1 MIINRTITGCLTA
14 LALCSAMSCRVNV
27 DDKTYNAGIHVIPQ
41 PNEMTTGEGAFE
53 INGSTTIGTEGA
65 EWTDEVALLKGKLEK
80 ASGLTIDPMPEG
92 ETFNCILLKK
102 DDNLGEEEYKVD
114 VTDSMVTLTASSEK
128 GMFYAVQTLLQ
139 LLPAEVEI
147 AEASRIDMS
156 IPCVSISDSPRF
168 SYRGL
173 MIDPCRHF
181 FSVDELKRQ
190 LDVMS
195 MLKMNTLHLHLTD
208 NQGWRIAIDKYP
220 QLVECSA
227 VQETYNGEKYGPYYY
242 TKEDIKEL
250 VEYADSLHIDVI
262 PEIEFP
268 GHSLG
273 ALVAFPELSCTGGPF
288 ESEQVF
294 GYEENV
300 FCIGNDS
307 VFTLMEDVLREVAA
321 MFPSEYL
328 HIGGDECVKSRW
340 HECPRCQ
347 DLAKRLGIK
356 ATPEHSVEEQLQS
369 YGIKR
374 MERFISQ
381 ELGKRMIGWEE
392 ILEGGLPDEATV
404 MSWKGTECGAKAAS
418 TAHNVVMASMADG
431 LYLCSAQGADEVEPA
446 AMGGQSYLKDVYA
459 FDPLPKELDP
469 EMHKYIIGTQA
480 CLWSEWTPD
489 VEMLEYL
496 LYPRLMALAEVA
508 WTAPEKKD
516 WEDFQRRLDNMQVRL
531 DERGIGYHI
540 PIPEGELT
548 TNRVFTGDS
557 VVMTFTNSRS
567 LPMVYTTDGTEPG
580 LKSTPLPD
588 SLVLSE
594 PCTLKVATVTAGG
607 RLSPVRTLAIEK
619 QDYVPAVA
627 GDTTKVRL
635 QLADGLF
642 RNDSEYGKAVFHT
655 DTVIGAISD
664 YNKSNFDYKKPSLAV
679 YTGFF
684 NVPETGIYT
693 FKSLADELWVG
704 DSRLVYNPTSSR
716 FYEKKTQIALE
727 KGVHPFRLVVS
738 NHLKEGFAPGWYA
751 IDFQFEQQK

>member
-1 MIINRTITGCLTA
+1 MIRYLA
-14 LALCSAMSCRVNV
+14 LLALCTLLSCRVSV
-27 DDKTYNAGIHVIPQ
+27 DDKTYNAGLHVIPQ
-41 PNEMTTGEGAFE
+41 PNGLEIGQGAF
-53 INGSTTIGTEGA
+53 TIDSKTSIADADGIWQNEA
-65 EWTDEVALLKGKLEK
+65 QLLKEKLDRAGGYNTEITGTP
-80 ASGLTIDPMPEG
+80 ADNSIS
-92 ETFNCILLKK
+92 LKR
-102 DDNLGEEEYKVD
+102 DATLGDEEYRIKVD
-114 VTDSMVTLTASSEK
+114 ETQVSLSASTRR
-128 GMFYAVQTLLQ
+128 GMFYAVQTLMQ
-139 LLPAEVEI
+139 LFPAEIETLAPSKI
-147 AEASRIDMS
+147 GLS

-190 LDVMS
+190 LDVMA
-195 MLKMNTLHLHLTD
+195 MLKMNYLHLHLTD
-208 NQGWRIAIDKYP
+208 NQGWRIAIEKYP

-227 VQETYNGEKYGPYYY
+227 VQETYVGEKYGPYYY

-250 VEYADSLHIDVI
+250 VDYASRLHIDVI

-268 GHSLG
+268 GHSLS

-288 ESEQVF
+288 TSEQVF

-307 VFTLMEDVLREVAA
+307 VFTLMEDVLREVAD
-321 MFPSEYL
+321 MFPSKYL

-347 DLAKRLGIK
+347 ALAKRLGLRQ
-356 ATPEHSVEEQLQS
+356 TPEHSVEEQLQS

-418 TAHNVVMASMADG
+418 TAHDVVMASMADG

-459 FDPLPKELDP
+459 FEPVPAELAPD
-469 EMHKYIIGTQA
+469 MRKYVIGTQA

-508 WTAPEKKD
+508 WTAPGNKD
-516 WEDFQRRLDNMQVRL
+516 WDDFQRRLDNMQVRL
-531 DERGIGYHI
+531 DLKGIGYHI
-540 PIPEGELT
+540 PMPEGELT
-548 TNRVFTGDS
+548 TNKVFTGDS
-557 VVMTFTNSRS
+557 VVMEFINSRS
-567 LPMVYTTDGTEPG
+567 LPMVYTTDGSEPTA
-580 LKSTPLPD
+580 KSPALPA
-588 SLVLSE
+588 SLTLHE
-594 PCTLKVATVTAGG
+594 PCTLKVATLTAGD
-607 RLSPVRTLAIEK
+607 RLSPVRTLAVER
-619 QDYVPAVA
+619 QDYMPAVE
-627 GDTTKVRL
+627 GDTTRVRL

-642 RNDSEYGKAVFHT
+642 FGENDYGKAVFHT
-655 DTVIGAISD
+655 DSVIGSIAD
-664 YNKSNFDYKKPSLAV
+664 YGKNRFDYKTPGLVV
-679 YTGFF
+679 YSGYFS
-684 NVPETGIYT
+684 VPENGIYT
-693 FKSLADELWVG
+693 FSSLADELWIG
-704 DSRLVYNPTSSR
+704 DRRVVYNPTSSR
-716 FYEKKTQIALE
+716 FYEKKTQLALE
-727 KGVHPFRLVVS
+727 KGVHPFRMVVVDR
-738 NHLKEGFAPGWYA
+738 LKEGFATGWYA
-751 IDFQFEQQK
+751 IDFRCEPLAN

>member
-1 MIINRTITGCLTA
+1 MAA
-14 LALCSAMSCRVNV
+14 LSLCTLLSCRVTV
-27 DDKTYNAGIHVIPQ
+27 DDRAYNAGLHVIPA
-41 PNEMTTGEGAFE
+41 PNGVTAAEGTLE
-53 INGSTTIGTEGA
+53 INGSTRIGTAGGD
-65 EWTDEVALLKGKLEK
+65 WTTEAAILKGKLEK
-80 ASGLTIDPMPEG
+80 ASGLTLDPVTDDAD
-92 ETFNCILLKK
+92 TFNAIVLARVDSLA
-102 DDNLGEEEYKVD
+102 EEAYNIS
-114 VTDSMVTLTASSEK
+114 VTPAGARLEASTPR
-128 GMFYAVQTLLQ
+128 GMFYAMQTFLQ
-139 LLPAEVEI
+139 LLPAEVET
-147 AEASRIDMS
+147 ADASRIDLS
-156 IPCVSISDSPRF
+156 VPCVDIADSPRF

-195 MLKMNTLHLHLTD
+195 MLRMNYLHLHLTD

-227 VQETYNGEKYGPYYY
+227 VQETWNGEKYGPYYY
-242 TKEDIKEL
+242 TRADIADL
-250 VEYADSLHIDVI
+250 VAYADSLHIDII

-307 VFTLMEDVLREVAA
+307 VFTLMEDVLREVAS
-321 MFPSEYL
+321 MFPSKYL

-340 HECPRCQ
+340 HECERCQ
-347 DLAKRLGIK
+347 ALAKRLGIK

-404 MSWKGTECGAKAAS
+404 MSWKGTECGARAAA
-418 TAHNVVMASMADG
+418 TAHDVVMASMADG
-431 LYLCSAQGADEVEPA
+431 LYLCSAQGAEEVEPA
-446 AMGGQSYLKDVYA
+446 AMGGLSFLKDVYA
-459 FDPLPKELDP
+459 FEPLPADLAP
-469 EMHKYIIGTQA
+469 EMHRYVIGTQA

-508 WTAPEKKD
+508 WTQPENKD
-516 WEDFQRRLDNMQVRL
+516 WADFQRRLDNMQVRL
-531 DERGIGYHI
+531 DNRGIGYHI
-540 PIPEGELT
+540 PMPEGELT

-557 VVMTFTNSRS
+557 VVMAFNNSRT
-567 LPMVYTTDGTEPG
+567 LPMVYTTDGSEPSV
-580 LKSTPLPD
+580 KSRIMPD
-588 SLVLSE
+588 SIVLHDD
-594 PCTLKVATVTAGG
+594 CTVKVATLTAGG
-607 RLSPVRTLAIEK
+607 RLSPVRTIAVEK
-619 QDYVPAVA
+619 QQPLQAVE

-642 RNDSEYGKAVFHT
+642 RNDSEYRSAVFHT
-655 DTVIGAISD
+655 DTIIGAISD
-664 YNKSNFDYKKPSLAV
+664 YAKSNFDYKKPSLAV
-679 YTGFF
+679 YTGYFT
-684 NVPETGIYT
+684 VPETGVYT
-693 FKSLADELWVG
+693 FSSLADEFWVA
-704 DSRLVYNPTSSR
+704 DTRMVYNPTSSR
-716 FYEKKTQIALE
+716 FYEKKGQIALE

-751 IDFQFEQQK
+751 IDFKCEPAR